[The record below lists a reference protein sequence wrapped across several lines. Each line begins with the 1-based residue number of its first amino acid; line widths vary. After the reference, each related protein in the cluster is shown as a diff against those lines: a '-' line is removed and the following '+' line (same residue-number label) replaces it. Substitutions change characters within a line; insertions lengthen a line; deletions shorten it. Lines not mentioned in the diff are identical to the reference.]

1 MVTKRGRFMR
11 LKLALAVLLLAST
24 SVYAANT
31 FGYDEDVKT
40 PLYKSNP
47 TLENGYNLN
56 KNPLKDSIIT
66 VPAGEIFRAVVTTP
80 LSSANLTL
88 GQNITFVLATDF
100 YYNGGL
106 VAPAGSSVNGT
117 VLDVAKAKHGSLN
130 GKLLVRFTQIVTPYG
145 IQIPI
150 SAVIKTQDNSGV
162 IIGGTKEDITGGY
175 IQDLAV
181 TAGSGAMN
189 NGVLT
194 TLSASDLY
202 KGGTLANGVGSG
214 GGLLKSIWD
223 KGYDVEISVD
233 TSVEL
238 MLTQPITISSLLNKT
253 NY

>member
-1 MVTKRGRFMR
+1 MR
-11 LKLALAVLLLAST
+11 LKLALAVLLLAGT

-31 FGYDEDVKT
+31 FDYNEDVKT

-47 TLENGYNLN
+47 TLESGYSLN
-56 KNPLKDSIIT
+56 KSPYRNSVVT
-66 VPAGEIFRAVVTTP
+66 VPAGELFRAVVTTP

-88 GQNITFVLATDF
+88 GQGITFVLPTDF

-117 VLDVAKAKHGSLN
+117 VLDVARAKHGSLN

-150 SAVIKTQDNSGV
+150 SAVIKTEDNSGV
-162 IIGGTKEDITGGY
+162 IIGGTEDDVTGGY
-175 IQDLAV
+175 IQDMAV
-181 TAGSGAMN
+181 TNGSGAVN
-189 NGVLT
+189 KGVLT
-194 TLSASDLY
+194 TLSAGDLH
-202 KGGTLANGVGSG
+202 KGGTLSSGVGKG

-223 KGYDVEISVD
+223 KGYDVEILAD
-233 TSVEL
+233 TPVEL
-238 MLTQPITISSLLNKT
+238 RLTQPITVDPEVNKT